1 MVMVMVMVSH
11 MDGTIDDRATAHSSP
26 HQPTSTNARSIT
38 GQFLYP
44 AYATYKS
51 LGRRPTDHAELERW
65 LMFWSVVG
73 AWTAAEGI
81 VGWFLE
87 W

>member
-1 MVMVMVMVSH
+1 V
-11 MDGTIDDRATAHSSP
+11 
-26 HQPTSTNARSIT
+26 
-38 GQFLYP
+38 FLYP

-65 LMFWSVVG
+65 LMYWSVVG